1 MANLDSDRMELLPD
15 PTTLHTLFVEDNEY
29 LRDIIGELLQ
39 EEGLDV
45 TPCASAEEAEL
56 VFTEQPFRLVI
67 TDVSL
72 PKMSG
77 TELAK
82 RLLAIAPDTWIVF
95 SSGYALD
102 SGLALFGPNVRSL
115 PKPFEVEA
123 LQALLLEIR
132 NSQTV

>member
-1 MANLDSDRMELLPD
+1 MENFPD
-15 PTTLHTLFVEDNEY
+15 AATPLRTLFVEDNVY
-29 LRDIIGELLQ
+29 LREIIGELLQ
-39 EEGLDV
+39 EEGLSV
-45 TPCASAEEAEL
+45 TACGSAEEAE
-56 VFTEQPFRLVI
+56 TEFFKQPYLLVI

-77 TELAK
+77 VDLAK
-82 RLLAIAPDTWIVF
+82 RILAASPNTWIVF

-102 SGLALFGPNVRSL
+102 NGLSQFGSNVRSL

-132 NSQTV
+132 GVQGSA